1 MKKNTAFERVFHT
14 RPFIISIFGIAPVL
28 NFMAQ
33 NAVDPRFLVWRSVS
47 YAAIIAIAGIITAFI
62 LDYFFTLKHRLFFSF
77 FVALAIFMTLNG
89 YHLSDLV
96 LSGALSDFYIRP
108 KVRFVLIFYVVLLA
122 ACAGLAYVIA
132 KRKNLIS
139 VVLAVITVM
148 AVTDGV
154 TFSQSMFVVLRA
166 EKAVAAAPDKMTKAA
181 LSSPAETGPAVTAG
195 PNVYFILPDMMVGEE
210 IFPRFDVDTAIFAE
224 VRAMGFD
231 VIDRSYSNA
240 PVTGFSL
247 PHFFSMD
254 YFLEDGEQVT
264 KDKMARL
271 RKGLRNNKVYAEFK
285 KRGYGI
291 VTINDGYYGHCGW
304 GENLCIRR
312 RVGDMHRLHD
322 IRFLERTPFVK
333 MIDKIDLKANIF
345 DPPVNLWAH
354 PNRMEIPD
362 IISLLPTLPDG
373 PNFVYIHHAL
383 PHYPFRFAEDCS
395 YLRFDDVALAYGQQ
409 MKCAV
414 KQFPKLLRAI
424 RKHDPGAIVV
434 IQSDHGISF
443 FGQHLKPVSALSEDE
458 LRENLSV
465 FSAYRLPPRCRRH
478 LRPGLTSVNT
488 FRLVFAC
495 LDGREPELLED
506 RMFAVYYRRWPS
518 GGKVREWVPKQRST
532 SDDAGPGNKQ

>member
-1 MKKNTAFERVFHT
+1 MKKRVDLERIFHT
-14 RPFIISIFGIAPVL
+14 RGFVISIFGLAPVL

-47 YAAIIAIAGIITAFI
+47 YAAIIAVAGIITAFI

-77 FVALAIFMTLNG
+77 FVGLAIFMTLNG

-122 ACAGLAYVIA
+122 ACAGFAYVIA

-181 LSSPAETGPAVTAG
+181 LSSPAETDPAVATG
-195 PNVYFILPDMMVGEE
+195 PNVYFIVPDMMVGEE
-210 IFPRFDVDTAIFAE
+210 IFPKFGVPSKIFAD
-224 VRAMGFD
+224 VRALGFD
-231 VIDRSYSNA
+231 VIDRPYSNA
-240 PVTGFSL
+240 PVTGFTL
-247 PHFFSMD
+247 PHIFGME

-271 RKGLRNNKVYAEFK
+271 SKGLSHNKVYAEFK
-285 KRGYGI
+285 RRGYRI
-291 VTINDGYYGHCGW
+291 VTIDDGYYSHCGW
-304 GENLCIRR
+304 GEDLCVQR

-322 IRFLERTPFVK
+322 IRFLERTPFMK
-333 MIDKIDLKANIF
+333 TLDTIDMKANIF
-345 DPPVNLWAH
+345 DPPVNLWAF

-362 IISLLPTLPDG
+362 IISVLPTLPKG

-395 YLRFDDVALAYGQQ
+395 YRRFDDVALAYGQQ
-409 MKCAV
+409 MRCAV

-424 RKHDPGAIVV
+424 RERDPDAIVV

-465 FSAYRLPPRCRRH
+465 FSAYRLPQHCRKH

-488 FRLVFAC
+488 FRIVFAC

-518 GGKVREWVPKQRST
+518 AGKVREWVPK
-532 SDDAGPGNKQ
+532 